1 MRPMPTLQQ
10 PVLERAVT
18 TNVGRALR
26 NDTSPVCD
34 SWSLLLDKLSFLY
47 WKDGFEDKKADAPK
61 SQSLK
66 QVRDCYKNGARY
78 LKTACEAKLRWL
90 DGLAR
95 QHGDRFRVL
104 HLVNDSR
111 LLVHLGRASVLENVG
126 LCADRTTGLPCI
138 PGSALKG
145 VLSTWVYWEQLAEG
159 VLPSRSTRTLAR
171 KVFGSDDE
179 KDHEAGEIIFIGGF
193 PHQPP
198 GLELDILTPHPEEGR
213 GRIVPNVFLALA
225 KGSIWHFAV
234 VGRPGAETA
243 ELLKATSDWLDQCL
257 RQTGLGAKTAAGYG
271 IFRLPTPVDL
281 EQVRRDAEQRLEN
294 QRAIEQKA
302 EADRKLAE
310 ASPEEQ
316 EYQKFLRTKPEWT
329 ACAREIASKQEP
341 ERVWI
346 LRFFRSEEGKA
357 ILRSWNNE
365 KGKKRIEALRQA
377 GL

>member
-1 MRPMPTLQQ
+1 MPTVEQ

-18 TNVGRALR
+18 TNIRRALR
-26 NDTSPVCD
+26 SDTSPACD
-34 SWSLLLDKLSFLY
+34 SWTLLLDKLSFRH
-47 WKDGFEDKKADAPK
+47 WKDGREDKKADAPK

-66 QVRDCYKNGARY
+66 QVRDCYKNGMQR
-78 LKTACEAKLRWL
+78 LRSACEARLRWL

-95 QHGDRFRVL
+95 QHGDRFRVV

-111 LLVHLGRASVLENVG
+111 LLVHLGRVSVLENVG
-126 LCADRTTGLPCI
+126 LCADRTTGLPWI
-138 PGSALKG
+138 PGTTLKG
-145 VLSTWVYWEQLAEG
+145 ALSTWVYWEQLAEG
-159 VLPSRSTRTLAR
+159 DLPSRSAHALAR

-198 GLELDILTPHPEEGR
+198 ALEPDILTPHPEEGR
-213 GRIVPNVFLALA
+213 GRIVPNVFLALG
-225 KGSIWHFAV
+225 KGSIWHFALL
-234 VGRPGAETA
+234 GRPAAESDQ
-243 ELLKATSDWLDQCL
+243 LLKVTSDWLDQCL

-271 IFRLPTPVDL
+271 VFRLPTPKELDL
-281 EQVRRDAEQRLEN
+281 VRRDAEQRLER
-294 QRAIEQKA
+294 QRAMEQRA
-302 EADRKLAE
+302 DADRKLAQ
-310 ASPEEQ
+310 APPEEQ
-316 EYQKFLRTKPEWT
+316 EYQRFLRSKPEWT

-341 ERVWI
+341 ERGWV

>member
-1 MRPMPTLQQ
+1 MPMLEH
-10 PVLERAVT
+10 PVLERAITASVR
-18 TNVGRALR
+18 RALR
-26 NDTSPVCD
+26 SDTSPACD
-34 SWSLLLDKLSFLY
+34 SWGLLLDKLSFRS
-47 WKDGFEDKKADAPK
+47 WKDGVEDKKADAPK

-66 QVRDCYKNGARY
+66 QVRDCYKNGTRY
-78 LKTACEAKLRWL
+78 LKSACEAKLRWL
-90 DGLAR
+90 DALAR
-95 QHGDRFRVL
+95 QHGDRFHAVN
-104 HLVNDSR
+104 LVNDSR

-126 LCADRTTGLPCI
+126 LCADRTTGVPWI

-159 VLPSRSTRTLAR
+159 VLPTRNMHALAR

-179 KDHEAGEIIFIGGF
+179 KDHEAGKIIFIGGF
-193 PHQPP
+193 PQQPP
-198 GLELDILTPHPEEGR
+198 ALELDILTPHPEEGR
-213 GRIVPNVFLALA
+213 GRIVPNVFFALA
-225 KGSIWHFAV
+225 KGTIWHFALLGR
-234 VGRPGAETA
+234 VGADSA
-243 ELLKATSDWLDQCL
+243 KLLEATTDWLDQCL

-271 IFRLPTPVDL
+271 VFRLPTPAEL
-281 EQVRRDAEQRLEN
+281 EQVRRDAEQRLQN

-316 EYQKFLRTKPEWT
+316 EYQRFLRKKPEWT
-329 ACAREIASKQEP
+329 ACAREIASQQEP
-341 ERVWI
+341 ERGWI

-365 KGKKRIEALRQA
+365 KGKKRIEALKQA